1 MNCLLDIIFVNAADR
16 HGTIFADVD
25 FNICFSNNLVND
37 FAFLAE
43 RFKVSGGGIKNIVLH
58 AAFLAAEEDA
68 PICMRHLVR
77 SAVGELRK
85 NEIVVVREDLRE
97 YADLAFD

>member
-1 MNCLLDIIFVNAADR
+1 
-16 HGTIFADVD
+16 
-25 FNICFSNNLVND
+25 
-37 FAFLAE
+37 
-43 RFKVSGGGIKNIVLH
+43 
-58 AAFLAAEEDA
+58 
-68 PICMRHLVR
+68 MRHLVR